1 MQAPAT
7 GALRTDQPITP
18 NPRAILGFQLLH
30 GLLHQLRQL
39 NHRQGKCPLRQPV
52 CEGVAAD
59 LQRRDLRL
67 EQVLFGCRFPNP
79 VGLAA
84 GFDKNGVA
92 AGIWDRFGF
101 GFAEVGT
108 VTWHGQPGNPK
119 PRLFRLAEE
128 QAALNRMGFNND
140 GAQALLKTLDPQRL
154 EPPGQRPAVLGIN
167 VGKSKITSLEQ
178 APDDYAASSR
188 GRIRGVVRLRM
199 SPSSSVGPLGSGAF
213 YQRWL
218 GPLLARDEGLDA
230 EQLSQVALTALGQA
244 SLRRR
249 WPGVSSV
256 LDGVAADLQRRDLR
270 LEQVLFGC
278 RFPNP
283 VGLAAGFD
291 KNGVAAGIW
300 DRFGFGFAE
309 VGTVTWHGQPG
320 NPKPR
325 LFRLAEEQAALNRM
339 GFNNDGAQALLKTL
353 DRQRLE
359 PPGQRP
365 AVLGINVGKSKI
377 TSLEQ
382 APDDYA
388 ASLELLAPLA
398 DYAVINVSSPNTPGL
413 RDLQD
418 SVQLRRLVERLRR
431 LAACPPLL
439 VKIAPDLD
447 DEAIDAIA
455 RLAYEEGL
463 AGVIAV
469 NTSLDR
475 LGLSQRRLV
484 QTGRTLAEEAGGLSG
499 VPLRGRALEVIRRL
513 RAGAGP
519 ALPLVGVG
527 GIDSPETAWERIV
540 AGASLVQLYTGWIF
554 QGPDLVPRIL
564 EGLGRAAGSAWFA
577 LDSGGRGIR
586 TALATL
592 TPVLSQGGYTDNRYL

>member
-1 MQAPAT
+1 MPAT
-7 GALRTDQPITP
+7 
-18 NPRAILGFQLLH
+18 
-30 GLLHQLRQL
+30 
-39 NHRQGKCPLRQPV
+39 
-52 CEGVAAD
+52 
-59 LQRRDLRL
+59 
-67 EQVLFGCRFPNP
+67 
-79 VGLAA
+79 
-84 GFDKNGVA
+84 
-92 AGIWDRFGF
+92 
-101 GFAEVGT
+101 
-108 VTWHGQPGNPK
+108 
-119 PRLFRLAEE
+119 
-128 QAALNRMGFNND
+128 
-140 GAQALLKTLDPQRL
+140 
-154 EPPGQRPAVLGIN
+154 
-167 VGKSKITSLEQ
+167 SL
-178 APDDYAASSR
+178 S
-188 GRIRGVVRLRM
+188 
-199 SPSSSVGPLGSGAF
+199 SGAF

-218 GPLLARDEGLDA
+218 GPVLANDEGLDA
-230 EQLSQVALTALGQA
+230 EQLSRTALTALGQA

-256 LDGVAADLQRRDLR
+256 LDGLAGDLQRRDLR

-365 AVLGINVGKSKI
+365 AVLGINVGKSKV

-388 ASLELLAPLA
+388 ASLEHLAPMA

-447 DEAIDAIA
+447 DEAIDSIA
-455 RLAYEEGL
+455 RLAYQEGL

-475 LGLSQRRLV
+475 LGLAQRRLV

-499 VPLRGRALEVIRRL
+499 APLRGRALEVIRRL

-564 EGLGRAAGSAWFA
+564 EGLEGQMDRHGLRSIGEAVGSGLPWQ
-577 LDSGGRGIR
+577 
-586 TALATL
+586 
-592 TPVLSQGGYTDNRYL
+592 P